1 GRGSRIIGADDYA
14 ALTPDAPKG
23 FTKDRFVIVDA
34 VGVTESDLVDSA
46 PMERTPSL
54 SLAQLLQRAGKQ
66 TITPE
71 EASSLAVRLAKLAG
85 QLTPAEAAE
94 LAEVAGGTDLREI
107 AKRVAEAS
115 DTDAVLAAE
124 ERGGRDE
131 VVKQIHDGV
140 APLTA
145 NPELREAILDIR
157 RKKDLIFLQVNP
169 DTLLGTERVDY
180 SERSEERRVGKE

>member
-1 GRGSRIIGADDYA
+1 
-14 ALTPDAPKG
+14 
-23 FTKDRFVIVDA
+23 
-34 VGVTESDLVDSA
+34 
-46 PMERTPSL
+46 
-54 SLAQLLQRAGKQ
+54 GKQ

-157 RKKDLIFLQVNP
+157 RKKDLIFDQVNP

-180 SERSEERRVGKE
+180 SEGAHEPVRSFREYLAEHRDEITVLQILHGSAPGRPTYAELQALAERVARGPAIASI